1 MPYVQVNNKE
11 LFYTL
16 VTPDSTSSASKS
28 SFTLFCIHGLG
39 STNSFYAPI
48 TPHLI
53 SLGHTVVAVDT
64 HGSGLSPYNGTGNTT
79 ASIVDDALA
88 VLESLGEQVP
98 GNVVVLGHSMGGM
111 IASEMALK
119 DRSSRIKGLVL
130 IGPVNP
136 NPGTAK
142 VFESRIEVVS
152 RGQPASILSIA
163 CSPRQLTLFAL
174 LLTRNSC
181 NRRHGT
187 TRSIDSRACNRQEG
201 QSSCTRLYSH
211 LASCE

>member
-1 MPYVQVNNKE
+1 MPYAQVNNKE

-16 VTPDSTSSASKS
+16 VTPDSTSSVSKS
-28 SFTLFCIHGLG
+28 SFTVFCIHGLG
-39 STNSFYAPI
+39 STNSFYAPV
-48 TPHLI
+48 TPHLT

-79 ASIVDDALA
+79 TSIADDALA
-88 VLESLGEQVP
+88 VLERLGEQVP
-98 GNVVVLGHSMGGM
+98 NNVVALGHSMGGM

-142 VFESRIEVVS
+142 LFESRIEVVS
-152 RGQPASILSIA
+152 RGQPTSILGKA
-163 CSPRQLTLFAL
+163 CSSRQLTLFAL
-174 LLTRNSC
+174 LLTRDSC

-187 TRSIDSRACNRQEG
+187 TRSIDPRDCNRQEG

-211 LASCE
+211 AASCE